1 MWNLELPF
9 KLKQGQLEVEEA
21 AVGTD
26 HS

>member
-26 HS
+26 YS